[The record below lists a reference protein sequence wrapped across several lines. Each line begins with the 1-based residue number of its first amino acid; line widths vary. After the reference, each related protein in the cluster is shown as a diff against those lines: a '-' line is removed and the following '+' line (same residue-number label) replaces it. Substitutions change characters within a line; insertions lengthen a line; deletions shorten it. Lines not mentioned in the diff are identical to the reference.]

1 MGLEAMMQVRLGD
14 FAKRAAVALILVAA
28 GGPTFADSTPPTS
41 GPAPAQPPAENATLT
56 LPDMTLGSQKAPINL
71 IEYASMTCPHC
82 AHFDADVFPE
92 LKKNYIDTG
101 KVFYVFREFPL
112 DGVALRASMVARCMD
127 NTHFFD
133 FIHSLFHT
141 QETWASPDVWNDEKK
156 PLEQKLTPMANV
168 AKQQGGLSREQFD
181 KCVNDQ
187 AMLQQIALQA
197 ERGRTDFNVPGTPAI
212 YVDGKFFAQGND
224 FMALDAYL
232 KQLLAQ
238 K

>member
-1 MGLEAMMQVRLGD
+1 MMQARVRT
-14 FAKRAAVALILVAA
+14 FAKRATIVALAA
-28 GGPTFADSTPPTS
+28 GALIVGGQSLADPTPATS
-41 GPAPAQPPAENATLT
+41 NPAPAQPAEETGTLT
-56 LPDMTLGSQKAPINL
+56 IPDMTLGNKDAPINL

-82 AHFDADVFPE
+82 AHFDAEVFPE

-101 KVFYVFREFPL
+101 KVYYVFREFPL

-127 NTHFFD
+127 KSRFFG
-133 FIHSLFHT
+133 FIHALFHT
-141 QETWASPDVWNDEKK
+141 QTTWANPEVWNNEKTPIDE
-156 PLEQKLTPMANV
+156 KLTPMANL

-181 KCVNDQ
+181 KCVNDT
-187 AMLQQIALQA
+187 AMGKQIAMQE
-197 ERGRTDFNVPGTPAI
+197 ERGRTVFNVPGTPAI
-212 YVDGKFFAQGND
+212 YVNGKFFAQGND